1 MIVKF
6 FKVSGG
12 SRGASNSMNYLLGQN
27 RDREGARLLQG
38 DPDLSIA
45 IADGS
50 GFKTR
55 YTVGCL
61 SFEEENIPEDQK
73 REVMASFENTLL
85 AGLEGD
91 QYNITWVEH
100 TDKGRLELNFFI
112 PNVELE
118 TGKRLQPYYD
128 KVDRGLVDSWKQVT
142 NYQYGLTD
150 PDEPT
155 KKQVSISADNLP
167 KAKKEA
173 QEAITNA
180 IEGLIL
186 AGEVKDRYGVLKA
199 LESAGLEVARVTKT
213 SISIKDP
220 DGGQNL
226 RLKGFYYEQ
235 TFGISN
241 ELQETIRARSREHSQ
256 GLRTN
261 VQEAQ
266 RKLEQL
272 VERRGK
278 QFSEKY
284 RRAEQSIDSGLQA
297 EDGRISKKPS
307 IRIDDGMGFGSDSGR
322 GFDSSSRDSFG
333 DLVATG
339 DVERV
344 EPTNNEVRTSGRT
357 ERPTFIARGGDLVP
371 DSSEE
376 KERDLHQQEQ
386 RPRHEDQLGG
396 SDENRVTTALRGAIG
411 KFKEGL
417 KRLGGAV
424 QRVRES
430 VKRPIANESPITR
443 GQQITDAYKRAIERT
458 DNALVRAERA
468 IEQQATKVNQ
478 RIDDRKS
485 ERGIGFSR

>member
-6 FKVSGG
+6 FRVKGG
-12 SRGASNSMNYLLGQN
+12 AKGAGNSVDYLLGRN

-38 DPDLSIA
+38 DPDLSVA

-61 SFEEENIPEDQK
+61 SFEEQNIPEEQK
-73 REVMASFENTLL
+73 QEIMASFEKTLL
-85 AGLEGD
+85 AGLAND

-100 TDKGRLELNFFI
+100 RDKGRLELNFFI
-112 PNVELE
+112 PNVELT

-128 KVDRGLVDSWKQVT
+128 KADRPLVDSWKTVI
-142 NYQYGLTD
+142 NHEYGLTSPDD
-150 PDEPT
+150 PA
-155 KKQVSISADNLP
+155 KKQVMKLSNALP
-167 KAKKEA
+167 KGQKQAV
-173 QEAITNA
+173 EAITA
-180 IEGLIL
+180 SIEGLLL
-186 AGEVKDRYGVLKA
+186 AGEIKSRDDVIST
-199 LESAGLEVARVTKT
+199 LEDAGFEMARQTKT

-220 DGGQNL
+220 DGGRNL
-226 RLKGFYYEQ
+226 RLKGFFYEQ
-235 TFGISN
+235 NFTAGEGLGKEIQVQSRTYRRGA
-241 ELQETIRARSREHSQ
+241 ESSYLAAQE
-256 GLRTN
+256 
-261 VQEAQ
+261 
-266 RKLEQL
+266 KLEQFTSRRR
-272 VERRGK
+272 ERHGK
-278 QFSEKY
+278 RYPEPESAPYPRVQVQNGKDDK
-284 RRAEQSIDSGLQA
+284 RASI
-297 EDGRISKKPS
+297 
-307 IRIDDGMGFGSDSGR
+307 
-322 GFDSSSRDSFG
+322 SRDGSMG
-333 DLVATG
+333 SNQHHNTGLVGADRDNDRGMVATG

-386 RPRHEDQLGG
+386 RPRYENQLGG